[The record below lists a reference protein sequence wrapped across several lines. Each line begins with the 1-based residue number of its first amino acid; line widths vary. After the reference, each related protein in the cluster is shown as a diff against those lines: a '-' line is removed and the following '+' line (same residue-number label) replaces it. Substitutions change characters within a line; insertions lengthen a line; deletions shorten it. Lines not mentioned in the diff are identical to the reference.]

1 MKDDAVIRP
10 WPETI
15 PVLDRFADVT
25 DASQYA
31 PLPDDW
37 CLGLSDVVD
46 STTAIEQGRYRAVN
60 FAGAGTISAVSN
72 ALGGHL
78 PLFAFGGDGARFAVA
93 PEQARTASRA
103 LSSVASWSEREL
115 NLDLRVG
122 MIDVASVRS
131 AGFDVRAAFWQ
142 ASDTVRY
149 AMFAGGGF
157 EWAEAQLKGGAIG
170 LASHDIADDP
180 DLTGLSCR
188 WGPIRPRRG
197 NIVSLIVKRGP
208 DATDVRFT
216 DVASAVI
223 DVLEGSPD
231 LNPVPAEGPAVRWPW
246 KAIGLQARSAGGR
259 LPALLRYL
267 NVLISTASSWV
278 LFRLGV
284 PIRGFDPNE
293 YRREIAANTDF
304 RKFDD
309 ALMMT
314 VDCPDESVDRLR
326 AILDAAATENIVRYG
341 LHVQDEA
348 LMTCIVP
355 SILAP
360 DHMHF
365 VDGAGGGYAAA
376 ARQLRQRAHFGAG

>member
-1 MKDDAVIRP
+1 MKDDAVSQP

-25 DASQYA
+25 DASRYA

-37 CLGLSDVVD
+37 HLGLSDVVD

-72 ALGGHL
+72 ALGGDL
-78 PLFAFGGDGARFAVA
+78 ALFAFGGDGARFAIA
-93 PEQARTASRA
+93 PAQVPAAARA
-103 LSSVASWSEREL
+103 LASVAAWTGREL
-115 NLDLRVG
+115 DLDLRVG
-122 MIDVASVRS
+122 VIDVASVRS

-157 EWAEAQLKGGAIG
+157 EWAETQLKGGAIG
-170 LASHDIADDP
+170 FVPDDTVDEP

-188 WGPIRPRRG
+188 WGPIRPRQG
-197 NIVSLIVKRGP
+197 KIVSLIVKRGP
-208 DATDVRFT
+208 DATDARFSET
-216 DVASAVI
+216 ASDVIAVL
-223 DVLEGSPD
+223 DGSPD
-231 LNPVPAEGPAVRWPW
+231 INPVPADGPAVRWPTQ
-246 KAIGLQARSAGGR
+246 AIGLQSRSLRSRWPGLVRR
-259 LPALLRYL
+259 LQVVA
-267 NVLISTASSWV
+267 STVSAWV
-278 LFRLGV
+278 LFKLGIAV
-284 PIRGFDPNE
+284 GGFDPDR
-293 YRREIAANTDF
+293 YRREIALNTDF

-314 VDCPDESVDRLR
+314 VDCSADSVDRLR
-326 AILDAAATENIVRYG
+326 AVLEAAAAGNIVRYG

-376 ARQLRQRAHFGAG
+376 ARQLRQRARFAAG